1 MMPREEPQTPQAP
14 APPPPPAPSRDP
26 GQEIRTPREQL
37 ASKSD
42 IDRLH
47 GAFTSDIARLEQ
59 RLVALESEV
68 RVLKFAVFT
77 FGPLILALL
86 VRLVFFP

>member
-1 MMPREEPQTPQAP
+1 MSLIVSEVYDALLEAGASEEKAKAAAAAIPL
-14 APPPPPAPSRDP
+14 
-26 GQEIRTPREQL
+26 REQL
-37 ASKSD
+37 ASKDD

-47 GAFTSDIARLEQ
+47 GVFTSDIARLEQ

>member
-1 MMPREEPQTPQAP
+1 MSLIVSEVYDALIAAGAPEDKAKAAAAAIPLRE
-14 APPPPPAPSRDP
+14 
-26 GQEIRTPREQL
+26 
-37 ASKSD
+37 
-42 IDRLH
+42 RLVTKQDLVELKAELH
-47 GAFTSDIARLEQ
+47 ADIARLE
-59 RLVALESEV
+59 SEI